1 MLLWFRYVFQVVRTL
16 ALRYPLQRR
25 VLFVPRSPRFQI
37 LRGVLLL
44 ITTACSFFGLQFL
57 PVGEV
62 TAMMMRSPLVATA
75 MSAWFLRTHVAPLRW
90 WLMVGGLLG
99 VVLVVHPGGQV
110 FGWALVF
117 PVGLVSS
124 YAWFQV
130 LTSRMSSCLLYTS
143 RCV

>member
-1 MLLWFRYVFQVVRTL
+1 MCIRD
-16 ALRYPLQRR
+16 
-25 VLFVPRSPRFQI
+25 S
-37 LRGVLLL
+37 
-44 ITTACSFFGLQFL
+44 
-57 PVGEV
+57 
-62 TAMMMRSPLVATA
+62 
-75 MSAWFLRTHVAPLRW
+75 VAPLRW

-130 LTSRMSSCLLYTS
+130 LTSRMSSDENPYTTHFYTCLLYTS